1 MSVILYAMHKSIW
14 TKGKKNQI
22 FCFIKEKDL
31 FFVISCT
38 SFILDLKKISVFSL
52 SFSFFLFF
60 NLPHLFSPLFCTRQL
75 SLCPFCHQSGK
86 VIRLY
91 IFTLFIFLHFSF
103 HVISPLNLKREN
115 KQLHLNQGS
124 TLLTLALKPTSW
136 TLL

>member
-1 MSVILYAMHKSIW
+1 MQC
-14 TKGKKNQI
+14 TNRFEQR
-22 FCFIKEKDL
+22 KEKSNFL
-31 FFVISCT
+31 FHKREGLVFVISCT
-38 SFILDLKKISVFSL
+38 SFILDLKKISVFSPL
-52 SFSFFLFF
+52 FLFL
-60 NLPHLFSPLFCTRQL
+60 NLPHLLSPLFCTRQL

-124 TLLTLALKPTSW
+124 ALLTLALKLTFL
-136 TLL
+136 TT